1 MLTMLATKAKRP
13 FPNIV
18 VKSVVELRLGRFVLV
33 CNEMEKVVYIKPVDG
48 GAPSRQERLC
58 IDKFLRY
65 KRPDIVHP
73 TLTTGWGI
81 QFALDLRM

>member
-1 MLTMLATKAKRP
+1 MLATTAKRP

-33 CNEMEKVVYIKPVDG
+33 CNEMEKVVYIRPLDG
-48 GAPSRQERLC
+48 RAPSRLE
-58 IDKFLRY
+58 KFNINKYLRY

-73 TLTTGWGI
+73 TEFTGWGI
-81 QFALDLRM
+81 QSALDLRM